1 MSDDKNQM
9 TPSTPEERARKQAR
23 ARSLTDPL
31 GALGFRDTRSRYR
44 REARAQRAIFGVA
57 AASFVVGTALIV
69 AASNNGADSTPQVEA
84 ATTQVQQTPSGPA
97 QPAAGLLAE
106 TSEKA
111 KVVLGLAVAD
121 GVGNASLVNN
131 QPALPTAVNPS
142 YGSSS
147 GDHESDDH
155 EGDHHDDHGD
165 DHDGKHDDD
174 HHDDHDDGHE
184 SSYPVSAQ
192 PQLATSSNNQTVDR
206 SSITVTQQQ
215 PHTRTNS
222 TGS

>member
-1 MSDDKNQM
+1 MSDEKEQL

-31 GALGFRDTRSRYR
+31 GAMGFRDTRSRYR
-44 REARAQRAIFGVA
+44 REARARRAIFGGA

-69 AASNNGADSTPQVEA
+69 AASNNSADSAPQTE
-84 ATTQVQQTPSGPA
+84 ATTTVQQTSSGPA
-97 QPAAGLLAE
+97 QPASSQSVA
-106 TSEKA
+106 TSDKA
-111 KVVLGLAVAD
+111 KVVLGAAAGSGIS
-121 GVGNASLVNN
+121 GVQLNESQSLGN
-131 QPALPTAVNPS
+131 QPAVPTASAPS

-147 GDHESDDH
+147 DEHDDDH
-155 EGDHHDDHGD
+155 EGDHEG
-165 DHDGKHDDD
+165 
-174 HHDDHDDGHE
+174 DHDDEHDDE
-184 SSYPVSAQ
+184 YEYSYSAPVQ
-192 PQLATSSNNQTVDR
+192 PQPATSSNNQTVDR

>member
-44 REARAQRAIFGVA
+44 REARARRAIFGGA

-69 AASNNGADSTPQVEA
+69 AASNNGGDSTPQVEA
-84 ATTQVQQTPSGPA
+84 ATTQAQQTSSGPA
-97 QPAAGLLAE
+97 QPATGLSVE

-121 GVGNASLVNN
+121 GVSNASLVNN
-131 QPALPTAVNPS
+131 QSALPTAVIPS

-147 GDHESDDH
+147 SDHESDDH

-165 DHDGKHDDD
+165 DHEGKHDDD
-174 HHDDHDDGHE
+174 HDDHE
-184 SSYPVSAQ
+184 NSYPVSAQ
-192 PQLATSSNNQTVDR
+192 PQLATSSDNQTVDR